1 MNKRFVDQNNSL
13 FYEYCPLY
21 QNNKCERM
29 NYLKTCFAFEFLDQE
44 ALNATYGYAF
54 FFIIRSKL
62 TYLIHNHTKDSQ
74 AHAVWLLTFQSHT
87 KSTK

>member
-54 FFIIRSKL
+54 FHHPIKTNIL
-62 TYLIHNHTKDSQ
+62 NT
-74 AHAVWLLTFQSHT
+74 
-87 KSTK
+87 